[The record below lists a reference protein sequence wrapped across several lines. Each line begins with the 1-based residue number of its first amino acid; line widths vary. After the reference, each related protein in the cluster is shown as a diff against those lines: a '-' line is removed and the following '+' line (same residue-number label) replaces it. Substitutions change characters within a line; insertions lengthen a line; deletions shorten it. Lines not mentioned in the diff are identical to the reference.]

1 MTDQELRK
9 LKRAELLQIMI
20 AQSKK
25 IAELQ
30 EKLEEA
36 ESKLRDKEIL
46 LKDAGNIA
54 EASLRLNHIFEDA
67 QKAAEQYLLNVQKQA
82 ALSFGQE
89 AVKQAA
95 GTDRHESKA
104 DELTEEEAKD
114 ESKKE

>member
-9 LKRAELLQIMI
+9 LKRSELLQIMI

-82 ALSFGQE
+82 ARSFGEAAADLQNSGTGRHEVVVDDSMKE
-89 AVKQAA
+89 AV
-95 GTDRHESKA
+95 
-104 DELTEEEAKD
+104 EE
-114 ESKKE
+114 